1 VANELQGKKIAILLA
16 PVGTEQ
22 VEFEESKKAVESE
35 DKALLGCHSRA
46 WRLRKS
52 DARCAH

>member
-35 DKALLGCHSRA
+35 DKALLSCHSRA

>member
-22 VEFEESKKAVESE
+22 VEFEE
-35 DKALLGCHSRA
+35 
-46 WRLRKS
+46 RKQA
-52 DARCAH
+52 ARWTS